1 LKNNSATM
9 VCPFLCVVMILSGF
23 RGSVGVPF
31 CSAIGGSFLRAQKRD
46 FP

>member
-1 LKNNSATM
+1 M
-9 VCPFLCVVMILSGF
+9 VCPFLWVVMILSG
-23 RGSVGVPF
+23 V